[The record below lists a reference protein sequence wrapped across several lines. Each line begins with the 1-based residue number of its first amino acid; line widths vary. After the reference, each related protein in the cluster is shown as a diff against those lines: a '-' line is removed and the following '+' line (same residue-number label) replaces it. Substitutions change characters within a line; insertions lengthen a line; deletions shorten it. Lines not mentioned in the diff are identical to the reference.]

1 MGARLAIT
9 RLPEMSRALI
19 PDALAKA
26 GILVRSLEILAF
38 LK

>member
-1 MGARLAIT
+1 MGAKVAIT

-26 GILVRSLEILAF
+26 GILVRSVEPLAF